1 MNKILLFTFL
11 FIQIFTNAQT
21 SERNLSS
28 EKWKFKNA
36 KENNWLTA
44 SVPGTVHL
52 DLMDNKIIPDPYKD
66 ENEKKV
72 QWIENENWDYQTS
85 FNISSK
91 DLENQNI

>member
-1 MNKILLFTFL
+1 MKKSILFTFL

-44 SVPGTVHL
+44 L
-52 DLMDNKIIPDPYKD
+52 FRELFI
-66 ENEKKV
+66 
-72 QWIENENWDYQTS
+72 WI
-85 FNISSK
+85 
-91 DLENQNI
+91 